1 VTSFRYVSSYSLVG
15 MDSKLYR
22 QLNECIAEECWTKI
36 RDIVAVQ
43 LMGPTFD
50 YFFHEKST
58 EFVSYAFTY
67 TN

>member
-1 VTSFRYVSSYSLVG
+1 